1 MSYTCRAEDDIA
13 QAVGKQ
19 VKEGS
24 SFLPDQ
30 CSIACDLRIDGNR
43 SLPSVTSPACAPQVS
58 ICVDGDDGAERYD
71 VCGGPSRTAV
81 MTVAFI
87 YRCPNTGLNVQGW
100 VAEEA
105 GCI

>member
-58 ICVDGDDGAERYD
+58 ICVDGDDGAERPAFD
-71 VCGGPSRTAV
+71 IECGVG
-81 MTVAFI
+81 
-87 YRCPNTGLNVQGW
+87 
-100 VAEEA
+100 
-105 GCI
+105 